1 MKLAD
6 LDDDLLEFCAPWLAR
21 DPRLALAC
29 QFAPAGAAR
38 ARLLASSVLAREL
51 AEAAMTVSDRRVAE
65 AKLGWWA
72 EESAL
77 WMQGQPRHPLA
88 RGFDPRANAAA
99 LASLAVAGREW
110 LDAPPAA
117 DVDALQQRLRVLAAG
132 SAALAGTDAAAIWE
146 PLWLALGLR
155 LSLDARAPLASLLP
169 MDLLARHG
177 LRRSQWPE
185 LDNARRLPVLADLA
199 RRVAPVPA
207 QPEDPGLAA
216 LLVLERRWLQ
226 RLAHAGA
233 DRVGFLDTIAAWRA
247 ARAALK
253 LAADAARGSSH

>member
-1 MKLAD
+1 MRLAGID
-6 LDDDLLEFCAPWLAR
+6 AELHEFCAPWLAR
-21 DPRLALAC
+21 EPRLALAC
-29 QFAPAGAAR
+29 QFAPAGNAR

-51 AEAAMTVSDRRVAE
+51 AEAAMSVSDRRVAE

-72 EESAL
+72 EESAR

-88 RGFDPRANAAA
+88 RGFDAAASAAA
-99 LASLAVAGREW
+99 LARLALAGREW
-110 LDAPPAA
+110 LDAPPAD
-117 DVDALQQRLRVLAAG
+117 DVEALQQRLRILAGA
-132 SAALAGTDAAAIWE
+132 SAALAGTGAAASWE

-185 LDNARRLPVLADLA
+185 LDSARRLQLLADLA
-199 RRVAPVPA
+199 RRVAPAVARPD
-207 QPEDPGLAA
+207 DPGLAA
-216 LLVLERRWLQ
+216 LLALERRWLQ
-226 RLAHAGA
+226 RLAGSAA
-233 DRVGFLDTIAAWRA
+233 DRIGFLDAIAAWRA

-253 LAADAARGSSH
+253 LAADAAQKASA